1 MQNLNQLKKHIL
13 SLIDDSWSDLEKTR
27 FVYLEA
33 GKYLEKH
40 TEFYLTLDD
49 KLTYSKL
56 VPKKLDKVYLGRL
69 RKEEWNKMICKT
81 GAEFIKDVLEELK
94 IKSFLVETVEYIKVK
109 GMKNHLHHFSLCV
122 NVDNENIFLTPA
134 SDYSYI
140 KEGMA
145 TRHFGIDVP
154 YIVDGKYFYKGPEIP
169 HRVLTK
175 HELKKIDEK
184 IGYLTKINNNNK
196 VYCTY
201 IDDELSKDKTSYDE
215 FLSYQ
220 TPFYNSILPEDDEKK
235 EIIKLTDPDNDWDLL
250 LTKISIF
257 VGERLGKITGKTYN
271 YHNYINKNNYDNWC
285 DYCENMFDPKD
296 YKTSDVYYANPSL
309 LFNKTKKLCSLIL
322 KFKEAE
328 EKGLNLKDD
337 YITFRTTFNRSLLDI
352 SKHFIDSKLVIEP
365 KDRYE
370 YVPNSYINYK
380 FSRFFPELM
389 NANCGLKE
397 ELNYCG
403 YSDQSEIV
411 KRTIEY
417 MFQDLNLK
425 NLVKEEDK
433 SFKLSPIFKR
443 INLFSVKNKH
453 KDEYSMFIAITDSEE
468 DNNSASY
475 WYKYDLVDNTFE
487 RTTFIKLLKECS
499 KNGKYEVVSNRLKSL
514 FEDLENT
521 GEVIGDIHKLE
532 LTKRD

>member
-1 MQNLNQLKKHIL
+1 
-13 SLIDDSWSDLEKTR
+13 
-27 FVYLEA
+27 
-33 GKYLEKH
+33 
-40 TEFYLTLDD
+40 
-49 KLTYSKL
+49 
-56 VPKKLDKVYLGRL
+56 
-69 RKEEWNKMICKT
+69 
-81 GAEFIKDVLEELK
+81 
-94 IKSFLVETVEYIKVK
+94 
-109 GMKNHLHHFSLCV
+109 
-122 NVDNENIFLTPA
+122 
-134 SDYSYI
+134 
-140 KEGMA
+140 
-145 TRHFGIDVP
+145 
-154 YIVDGKYFYKGPEIP
+154 
-169 HRVLTK
+169 
-175 HELKKIDEK
+175 
-184 IGYLTKINNNNK
+184 
-196 VYCTY
+196 
-201 IDDELSKDKTSYDE
+201 
-215 FLSYQ
+215 
-220 TPFYNSILPEDDEKK
+220 
-235 EIIKLTDPDNDWDLL
+235 
-250 LTKISIF
+250 
-257 VGERLGKITGKTYN
+257 
-271 YHNYINKNNYDNWC
+271 
-285 DYCENMFDPKD
+285 
-296 YKTSDVYYANPSL
+296 
-309 LFNKTKKLCSLIL
+309 
-322 KFKEAE
+322 
-328 EKGLNLKDD
+328 
-337 YITFRTTFNRSLLDI
+337 
-352 SKHFIDSKLVIEP
+352 
-365 KDRYE
+365 
-370 YVPNSYINYK
+370 
-380 FSRFFPELM
+380 M

>member
-13 SLIDDSWSDLEKTR
+13 SLIDDSWTDLEKTR

-40 TEFYLTLDD
+40 TEFYLTLED

-56 VPKKLDKVYLGRL
+56 LPKKLDKVYLGRL
-69 RKEEWNKMICKT
+69 GKDEWNKMICKT
-81 GAEFIKDVLEELK
+81 GAEFIKEILDELR
-94 IKSFLVETVEYIKVK
+94 IKSFLIETVDYIKVK

-122 NVDNENIFLTPA
+122 NVDRNNIFLTPA

-145 TRHFGIDVP
+145 TRHFGIDIP
-154 YIVDGKYFYKGPEIP
+154 YITDGEYFYKGPEIP
-169 HRVLTK
+169 HKVLSK
-175 HELKKIDEK
+175 LELKEIDEK
-184 IGYLTKINNNNK
+184 IGYLTKISNSNK
-196 VYCTY
+196 TYFAY
-201 IDDELSKDKTSYDE
+201 IDDELSKDKSSYDE
-215 FLSYQ
+215 FLAYQ

-235 EIIKLTDPDNDWDLL
+235 EILNLSDPDNDWDLL
-250 LTKISIF
+250 LTKICIF
-257 VGERLGKITGKTYN
+257 VGERLGTITGKIYD
-271 YHNYINKNNYDNWC
+271 YKNYINKDNFENWC
-285 DYCENMFDPKD
+285 DYCANMFDSND
-296 YKTSDVYYANPSL
+296 YKINEVYYANPNL
-309 LFNKTKKLCSLIL
+309 LFNKTKKLCNVII

-328 EKGLNLKDD
+328 ERGFNLKNE

-352 SKHFIDSKLVIEP
+352 SKHFIDSKLIIEP
-365 KDRYE
+365 KDKDE
-370 YVPNSYINYK
+370 YVPNSYLNYK
-380 FSRFFPELM
+380 FSRYFPALM
-389 NANCGLKE
+389 NANSGLKE
-397 ELNYCG
+397 VVNYSG
-403 YSDQSEIV
+403 YSDQSESV
-411 KRTIEY
+411 KRVIEY
-417 MFQDLNLK
+417 MFQDLNSK

-468 DNNSASY
+468 DDNSASY
-475 WYKYDLVDNTFE
+475 WYKYNLVDNTFE

-514 FEDLENT
+514 FEDLESVGHGVGN
-521 GEVIGDIHKLE
+521 IQKLE